1 MLFIIIIMISYNKVS
16 VQNDLN
22 KLSYHTFWF
31 TNQLTTCLFVDDSCF
46 IYVNELIVNLSI
58 YKIYTNKNDNAF
70 VKRSSTNVFLNDIIT
85 S

>member
-1 MLFIIIIMISYNKVS
+1 MS
-16 VQNDLN
+16 VRNDLN

-58 YKIYTNKNDNAF
+58 YTNKNDNAF